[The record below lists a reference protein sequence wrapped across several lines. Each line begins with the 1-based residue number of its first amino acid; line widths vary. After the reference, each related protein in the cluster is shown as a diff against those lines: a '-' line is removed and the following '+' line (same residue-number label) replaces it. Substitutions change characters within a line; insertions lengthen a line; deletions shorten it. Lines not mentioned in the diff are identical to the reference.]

1 MDKLNLMKAV
11 LTLYLSAVAAI
22 FLFRPTIKE
31 YLPAK
36 VDGQNV
42 CILSNPV
49 RSEKIM
55 AHFLLIENNR
65 IKLQP
70 THENCFAPVTTIPS
84 MEKIKTKVLLVREG
98 RSLWTA
104 LTKK

>member
-22 FLFRPTIKE
+22 FLFRPTVKE
-31 YLPAK
+31 YLPAE

-55 AHFLLIENNR
+55 AQFLLVGNNR

-70 THENCFAPVTTIPS
+70 TRDNCFEPISPIPL